1 MRPRQTTAAE
11 AAQRQYD
18 PKAEAKK
25 KWMEE
30 LLQLKQEVTML
41 REAAAQSEVE
51 SSTQRSTLIQATTQ
65 GMEDE
70 ETCS

>member
-51 SSTQRSTLIQATTQ
+51 SST
-65 GMEDE
+65 
-70 ETCS
+70 